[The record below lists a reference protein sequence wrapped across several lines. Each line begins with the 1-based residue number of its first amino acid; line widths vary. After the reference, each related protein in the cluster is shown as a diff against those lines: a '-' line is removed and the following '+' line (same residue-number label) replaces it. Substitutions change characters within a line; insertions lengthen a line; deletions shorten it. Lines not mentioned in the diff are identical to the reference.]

1 SRRVSR
7 PSAGNWQAVHSPRA
21 SPGSR
26 RVPSDRVRRWA
37 GSSPRRSLP
46 PGRRRPPRP
55 ALRPPPPRGARAP
68 ARAACTPRPSS
79 PVERLVLRRLEP
91 DDEALAELDY
101 RSLDERGLR
110 QHERQGLFPVEAFLL
125 LRRELAKGRSRAVQ
139 KRFPSEP
146 IAPRG

>member
-1 SRRVSR
+1 
-7 PSAGNWQAVHSPRA
+7 
-21 SPGSR
+21 
-26 RVPSDRVRRWA
+26 
-37 GSSPRRSLP
+37 
-46 PGRRRPPRP
+46 
-55 ALRPPPPRGARAP
+55 
-68 ARAACTPRPSS
+68 PSS

-146 IAPRG
+146 IAPRGESRTIDAGHLVVVKRVAHPCRVEPGARLLHGIAVADTVHRRYSHSMVAGGLEEMS